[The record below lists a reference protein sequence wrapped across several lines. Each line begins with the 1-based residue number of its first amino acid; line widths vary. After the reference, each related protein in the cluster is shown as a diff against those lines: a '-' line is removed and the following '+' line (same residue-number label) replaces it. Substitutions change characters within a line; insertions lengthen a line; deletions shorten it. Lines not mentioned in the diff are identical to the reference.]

1 MFILGIGREIT
12 GKIPIWAVFWPFF
25 PKISIKICQILFKNT
40 ARGIPCCHLNRA
52 REYEKFFPLMLI
64 FDL

>member
-1 MFILGIGREIT
+1 LGSV
-12 GKIPIWAVFWPFF
+12 GKGLGKFPFF
-25 PKISIKICQILFKNT
+25 GSFWSFFQKISLKICQILSKNT

-52 REYEKFFPLMLI
+52 RECAKFFLVMLI

>member
-1 MFILGIGREIT
+1 LGIDLGIT
-12 GKIPIWAVFWPFF
+12 GKIPNLGGFLAIF
-25 PKISIKICQILFKNT
+25 PKIRLKICQILSKNM

-52 REYEKFFPLMLI
+52 RGCAKFFPVMLI